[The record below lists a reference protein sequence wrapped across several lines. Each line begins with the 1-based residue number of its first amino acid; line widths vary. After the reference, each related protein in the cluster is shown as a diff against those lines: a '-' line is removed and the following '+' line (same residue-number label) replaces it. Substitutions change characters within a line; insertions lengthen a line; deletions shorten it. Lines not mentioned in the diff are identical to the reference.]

1 MQDIERLC
9 ADGTVPTGYPAERE
23 PTIRAAAS
31 MGAEAFAERA
41 RRELMAT
48 GEKLRKRRDETRD
61 ELTPQEEQIARL
73 ARAGLTN
80 SEIAAQLFLS
90 PRTVEYH
97 LHKVFS
103 KLEINSCMGL
113 HDALPKA
120 GLEPTRPSSPTQT
133 GGAD

>member
-48 GEKLRKRRDETRD
+48 AEKLRKRRDETRD
-61 ELTPQEEQIARL
+61 E
-73 ARAGLTN
+73 LTN

-120 GLEPTRPSSPTQT
+120 GLEPTRPSFPTQT
-133 GGAD
+133 GGED